1 MKAIAVLFAVI
12 MISSYIYS
20 QEAYAY
26 TIDNS
31 IEEKEQFT
39 MAAFLSGFIGIYGL
53 TIYWQKKNDFE
64 RIRKKTV
71 N

>member
-1 MKAIAVLFAVI
+1 MKAIIILFAVL
-12 MISSYIYS
+12 MVSSYIYS
-20 QEAYAY
+20 QEVSAY

-39 MAAFLSGFIGIYGL
+39 MAAFLSGFVGIYGL

-64 RIRKKTV
+64 RLRENTSK
-71 N
+71 

>member
-1 MKAIAVLFAVI
+1 MKAIVILFAVI

-20 QEAYAY
+20 QEVSAY
-26 TIDNS
+26 TVDNS

-64 RIRKKTV
+64 RLKVKTSK
-71 N
+71 

>member
-1 MKAIAVLFAVI
+1 MKAIAILFAVI
-12 MISSYIYS
+12 MITSYIYS
-20 QEAYAY
+20 QEASAY

-39 MAAFLSGFIGIYGL
+39 MAAFLSGFVGIYGL

-64 RIRKKTV
+64 RLKEK
-71 N
+71 NSN